1 MKIKK
6 KPIEVDAWFIDT
18 AELQFHGDVLDW
30 VHDEYQ
36 ANNGRLAVVS
46 DGQKMVLRI
55 RTLEGTMTAHDGDV
69 LVKGVDGELYSI
81 KREIFEK
88 TYDVVP
94 RNKPD
99 WGSMTDFEYDTGFPI
114 PPAHTVKPPPNIEVV
129 EIEDTV
135 DGGVRVELDMDYE
148 TMKIFAKK
156 GIYQALVDAANDVL
170 DEHGD
175 D

>member
-1 MKIKK
+1 MKIMK
-6 KPIEVDAWFIDT
+6 KPIVVDAWLIDT

-94 RNKPD
+94 RDRPD
-99 WGSMTDFEYDTGFPI
+99 WGSMTDFEYDTGRPI
-114 PPAHTVKPPPNIEVV
+114 PPKKTKSIEVLSV
-129 EIEDTV
+129 DDLP
-135 DGGVRVELDMDYE
+135 DGGANIVVDMDYE
-148 TMKIFAKK
+148 TMKVFARK
-156 GIYQALVDAANDVL
+156 GLYQSLVEAAERIVK
-170 DEHGD
+170 EHGD
-175 D
+175 S